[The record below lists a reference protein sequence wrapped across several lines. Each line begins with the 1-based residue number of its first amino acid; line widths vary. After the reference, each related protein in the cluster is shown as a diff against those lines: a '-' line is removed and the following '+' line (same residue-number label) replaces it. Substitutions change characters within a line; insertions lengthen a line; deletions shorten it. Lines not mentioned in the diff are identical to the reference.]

1 MYRHTRSAE
10 RKRLQ
15 QNNCSSAKFKSTLSL
30 SQQNWSIK
38 DSQMVSLLEHRV
50 VMLFCAHTTMRTE
63 IFTCLLIF
71 AKRSSNAFWYLPLAD
86 LCTSADICP
95 QILPYLLIFAK
106 DLCMSGD
113 MGPQIFAHLLV
124 FACRSLHVCWYLPK
138 DLRTSAHI
146 CPQQIFAHILIFAKL
161 LCTFADICP
170 QQIFARILIFAKV
183 LRMSANICPQI
194 FTCILIFAKVF
205 CTSADICPQIFARL
219 LIFAKRS

>member
-1 MYRHTRSAE
+1 MCVDMPGQLKENYCNRKIAE
-10 RKRLQ
+10 AQSLNPHFPFHNRIDLSRTVKW
-15 QNNCSSAKFKSTLSL
+15 CHWWSTV
-30 SQQNWSIK
+30 I
-38 DSQMVSLLEHRV
+38 
-50 VMLFCAHTTMRTE
+50 LFCAHTTMRTE